1 MQGEG
6 PVGQPEVEDP
16 GHLRVGRGRGP
27 GEVGRMPVAV
37 RPLRAQRGQRRPG
50 APDQRDQD
58 LVEVLLPAASRQV
71 GGQRGARGHQR
82 GGRAQRVRRGD
93 DLAGV
98 HQHGGGPG
106 GPPEVRGG
114 QVQAGQRRARRV
126 GVPQVS
132 VGRPADRV
140 AVQVD
145 AVGDLVHL
153 VAEVPAPQHRPPV
166 GQPHH
171 GRDRQPAGAQVGGEL
186 VLDREL
192 LRGAD
197 ADVVTLDEDRDVSV
211 PDQRGG
217 RHRPRAA
224 PDDHGLAAEP
234 ARVTPAQDAEQL
246 VVGERQPVGFG
257 QLTAHAVNG
266 VRALGQ
272 ALRQRCSRPPAT
284 VIAAATANDR
294 IEADIQLAG
303 VKPMSWPNDVQADAH
318 QDT

>member
-1 MQGEG
+1 MRLDGCQSPCAHCGG
-6 PVGQPEVEDP
+6 S
-16 GHLRVGRGRGP
+16 
-27 GEVGRMPVAV
+27 
-37 RPLRAQRGQRRPG
+37 
-50 APDQRDQD
+50 
-58 LVEVLLPAASRQV
+58 AASSGAARPISGTRTSPKSSCQAAFRQV
-71 GGQRGARGHQR
+71 GGERGARGHQR
-82 GGRAQRVRRGD
+82 ARRVQRVRRGD

-114 QVQAGQRRARRV
+114 QVQAGQRHARRIRV
-126 GVPQVS
+126 SQAGVR
-132 VGRPADRV
+132 RPADRV

-145 AVGDLVHL
+145 AAGGLVHL
-153 VAEVPAPQHRPPV
+153 VAELSAPQHGAPV

-171 GRDRQPAGAQVGGEL
+171 GRDRQPPRAQVGGEL

-192 LRGAD
+192 LGGAD
-197 ADVVTLDEDRDVSV
+197 AEVVTLDEDRDVSV

-224 PDDHGLAAEP
+224 PGDHGLAAEP
-234 ARVTPAQDAEQL
+234 ARVASAQDAEQL
-246 VVGERQPVGFG
+246 VVGEREPVGFG

-284 VIAAATANDR
+284 VMPRPRRTTGSR
-294 IEADIQLAG
+294 
-303 VKPMSWPNDVQADAH
+303 PTSSWPG
-318 QDT
+318 